1 MSAVKLALVIPCYN
15 EEEVLP
21 DTNEKLRRK
30 MTQLENEGKI
40 GEGSRILYVDDGSRD
55 STWALI
61 SQYCAADPRVAGVKL
76 AHNRGHQTALL
87 AGLETAKEFCDCATS
102 LDADLQDD
110 IEVFGE
116 FLEKFEAGSDIVYG
130 VRSSR
135 ERDTAFKRGTAQGFY
150 KLMKAFGVE
159 IVYNHADYRL
169 MSRRAL
175 EALSEY
181 QETSLFL
188 RGIVP
193 MIGYKTDCV
202 YYSRGER
209 LAGES
214 KYPLKKMLSF
224 AMDGVTSFSVKPLRL
239 LFSFGVILLILAVI
253 GAIVALALGQFV
265 GFWGIFCL
273 IGAAT
278 GIHLIAAGVLG
289 EYIGKI
295 YLESKKRPRYH
306 IEATAGEIGKLPKD
320 GI

>member
-1 MSAVKLALVIPCYN
+1 MSAIRLALVIPCYN

-21 DTNEKLRRK
+21 DTNEKLRHK
-30 MTQLENEGKI
+30 MTELMSAGKI
-40 GEGSRILYVDDGSRD
+40 GEESRILYVDDGSRD
-55 STWALI
+55 RTWELI
-61 SQYCAADPRVAGVKL
+61 SQFCSQDPQIMGVKL

-87 AGLETAKEFCDCATS
+87 AGLECAEKFCDCAIS

-116 FLEKFEAGSDIVYG
+116 FLEKFEEGCDIVYG

-135 ERDTAFKRGTAQGFY
+135 ESDTAFKRGTAQGFY

-169 MSRRAL
+169 MSRRAIG
-175 EALSEY
+175 ALSDY
-181 QETSLFL
+181 KETSLFL

-193 MIGYKTDCV
+193 MIGYRTDYV
-202 YYSRGER
+202 YYTRGER

-224 AMDGVTSFSVKPLRL
+224 AMDGITSFSVKPLRL
-239 LFSFGVILLILAVI
+239 LFSFGAILLCLAVI
-253 GAIVALALGQFV
+253 GAIVALSLGAFV

-273 IGAAT
+273 IGAAS

-295 YLESKKRPRYH
+295 YLEAKKRPRYH
-306 IEATAGEIGKLPKD
+306 IEAAAGVFPGNPEE
-320 GI
+320 